1 LGIKSA
7 RPDVLL
13 DDPQVQAAASFI
25 RQEPLG
31 YGRKEASADSL
42 TSAWWDDVEIIQ
54 VRAIG
59 WMLVRKSAREAD
71 QLNFCLRENH
81 EEWLLR
87 LLRKSLVPQSRA
99 FVMDP
104 MV

>member
-1 LGIKSA
+1 VRIKSA

-13 DDPQVQAAASFI
+13 DYPQVQAAASFI

-31 YGRKEASADSL
+31 YGREEASADSL

-59 WMLVRKSAREAD
+59 SA
-71 QLNFCLRENH
+71 CSENRCCH
-81 EEWLLR
+81 KAAR
-87 LLRKSLVPQSRA
+87 S
-99 FVMDP
+99 
-104 MV
+104 